1 LGKAGCGYILLASR
15 PAVLVKRTLM
25 KDLTRALEEL
35 RDDLAGIQHEISIL
49 EQITREL
56 VDLDGAGTGPLIQR
70 HIDEI
75 AKRMTVALARQ
86 MSIARMM
93 EECGSERRAAQR
105 AAI

>member
-1 LGKAGCGYILLASR
+1 MSLLSS
-15 PAVLVKRTLM
+15 PAAWVKRKLM
-25 KDLTRALEEL
+25 RDLARALEEL

-49 EQITREL
+49 EQIAREL
-56 VDLDGAGTGPLIQR
+56 VDLDGAGAGPLIQR

-75 AKRMTVALARQ
+75 AKRMTVAQARQ

-105 AAI
+105 AAKP